1 MDNETWVVEEGDR
14 IMQKKARLG
23 VDRLTDWERLVYS
36 LWVAD
41 YGMRNAGDL
50 GTARDVYAEFQSV
63 ALQSATKL
71 SLPTTCSAFV
81 LEQDTL
87 KERYFELFEAVCAEI
102 RSAEPNVP
110 LFADLSEADPA
121 VVEAMNE
128 ARRTLP
134 LFLDAVSKTRFSE
147 AMYVVKVPFI
157 DRSDLRQQ
165 ALVRTAETAAENPA
179 RPTCHLWLSVNSILD
194 DLIFCTVAEAPDAL
208 QLKSSSSFVVASEL
222 IEDWMINQDGTAYG
236 GFSLRVIRCNL
247 LKEDQLKFDA
257 HTGIH
262 EFKNLTP

>member
-14 IMQKKARLG
+14 IIQKKARVGLAG
-23 VDRLTDWERLVYS
+23 LTDWERLVYA

-50 GTARDVYAEFQSV
+50 DTARDVCTDFQSV
-63 ALQSATKL
+63 ALQSANKL
-71 SLPTTCSAFV
+71 ALPTTHTAF
-81 LEQDTL
+81 LLAPDILQEC
-87 KERYFELFEAVCAEI
+87 YFDLFEAVCTEI
-102 RSAEPNVP
+102 RSAQPGVP
-110 LFADLSEADPA
+110 LFADFSEADPA

-128 ARRTLP
+128 AKRTFP
-134 LFLDAVSKTRFSE
+134 QFLDVLSKAMFSH
-147 AMYVVKVPFI
+147 AIYLVKVPFI

-165 ALVRTAETAAENPA
+165 ALIHTAETAAENPG
-179 RPTCHLWLSVNSILD
+179 RPTCHLWLSVNSTLD

-208 QLKSSSSFVVASEL
+208 QLKSGTSFVVASES
-222 IEDWMINQDGTAYG
+222 IEDWMIIQDGTAYG
-236 GFSLRVIRCNL
+236 GFSLRVTRCNL
-247 LKEDQLKFDA
+247 SKEEQLKFDA